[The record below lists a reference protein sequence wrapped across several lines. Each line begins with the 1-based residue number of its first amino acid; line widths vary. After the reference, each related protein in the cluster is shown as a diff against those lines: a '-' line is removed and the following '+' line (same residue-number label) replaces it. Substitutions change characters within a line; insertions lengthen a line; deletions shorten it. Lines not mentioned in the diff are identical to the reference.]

1 MPSSTRVEARKLVN
15 LGFVDVSWLQVIPV
29 EDCIAVCAPGRHAR
43 QRSCRLGK
51 RSRTDKTRWSAQKS
65 EEKGPRISCVG
76 LWSSGVAHVIC

>member
-1 MPSSTRVEARKLVN
+1 MIIPKTARPTPEMPSSTRAEERKLAN

-51 RSRTDKTRWSAQKS
+51 KSRTDKTRWSAQKA
-65 EEKGPRISCVG
+65 KRRVHAYP
-76 LWSSGVAHVIC
+76 A